1 MIKYY
6 IIQKCSSL
14 KIYFFMFLTNFIFLV
29 THLKILP
36 AAYLN
41 TLKALTSL
49 WSQRKRGPP
58 LLVFEN
64 RKKCPD
70 VGVHLWIKFPTQNVV
85 LRLSRR
91 KNFRMFPCG
100 VLFSSVFGEMFIKVP
115 YFQSSLP
122 WKMLATHLH
131 SDIILFAKRSI
142 SNVWQCPEHASVMI
156 TAQ

>member
-1 MIKYY
+1 
-6 IIQKCSSL
+6 
-14 KIYFFMFLTNFIFLV
+14 MFLTNFIFLV

-49 WSQRKRGPP
+49 WSQRKRRPP

-64 RKKCPD
+64 RKKWPD
-70 VGVHLWIKFPTQNVV
+70 FLILENVSNVGVHLWIKFPTQNVV

-91 KNFRMFPCG
+91 KNFTMFPCG
-100 VLFSSVFGEMFIKVP
+100 VLFSWVFGEMFIKVP

-122 WKMLATHLH
+122 WRMLATHLH